1 MPSDKTERAREPN
14 NADKVIVTC
23 ALTGAQQGKEANPN
37 LPEQPVEII
46 AQGLEAWRAGA
57 AILHIHAR
65 DSSGKATSDGE
76 VFRSIVEGLR
86 GEGCDAVLN
95 LSTGGAI
102 AGLPLEERMGIVP
115 ALRPEIASFSVGG
128 GCLLGRHDE
137 ARGGWV
143 GDRFVPLFSSHREME
158 EAARLFR
165 DHGAKPELE
174 VYHAGMIN
182 NIRDL
187 AALGVLAEPLLI
199 NFVMGIPGEVS
210 EATVKNLLHMVESI
224 PGEFQWLVSAIGAR
238 NHFRMMGAVLAM
250 GGNVRVGLEDNVY
263 LRKGQLATSNGQL
276 VEKAVRIL
284 GELGV
289 EPASPDEAREILD
302 LRGA

>member
-1 MPSDKTERAREPN
+1 MPLDKPYKE
-14 NADKVIVTC
+14 DKVDRVIITC
-23 ALTGAQQGKEANPN
+23 ALTGAQQGKDANPN
-37 LPEQPVEII
+37 LPEQPDEII

-65 DSSGKATSDGE
+65 DTHGKATSDGE
-76 VFRSIVEGLR
+76 IFRSIVEGLR
-86 GEGCDAVLN
+86 GQGCDAVLN
-95 LSTGGAI
+95 LSTGGAV

-115 ALRPEIASFSVGG
+115 LLRPEIASFSVGG

-137 ARGGWV
+137 ARGRWV

-165 DHGAKPELE
+165 DNGTKPELE
-174 VYHAGMIN
+174 VYHAGMVN

-210 EATVKNLLHMVESI
+210 EASVKNLLHLVESI

-238 NHFRMMGAVLAM
+238 NHFRMLGAVLAM

-263 LRKGQLATSNGQL
+263 IRKGELAASNGQL

-284 GELGV
+284 GELGMD
-289 EPASPDEAREILD
+289 PASPQEARETLG
-302 LRGA
+302 LHGA